1 MSRKSSTEKLEMY
14 FKARAMV
21 DIRNCSFF
29 HDLDSLNTLRS
40 LKARKAE
47 IGPFPESAP
56 SYGIE

>member
-1 MSRKSSTEKLEMY
+1 MKMSRNSSTEKLEMS

-21 DIRNCSFF
+21 DIRNYSFF
-29 HDLDSLNTLRS
+29 HDFESLNTRRS

-56 SYGIE
+56 S